1 MKTESHKSKLIQQI
15 KKTPIIQIA
24 CEKTGI
30 SRATYY
36 RWRKSDAE
44 FREDADQA
52 LLDGAALVN
61 DMAESQ
67 LISGIR
73 SQNMTAIIF
82 WLKHHHKDYKT
93 RIEVSGKIKSV
104 DEILTTEQQELIKK
118 AIKMASFKEISDNLT
133 QEL

>member
-1 MKTESHKSKLIQQI
+1 MKTESHKSKLIEQI

-24 CEKTGI
+24 CEKTGV

-36 RWRKSDAE
+36 RWRKSDAK
-44 FREDADQA
+44 FREESDQA

-67 LISGIR
+67 LISAIR

-93 RIEVSGKIKSV
+93 RIEVSGKIKTV

-118 AIKMASFKEISDNLT
+118 AIKMASFKEIPDNLT
-133 QEL
+133 PEL